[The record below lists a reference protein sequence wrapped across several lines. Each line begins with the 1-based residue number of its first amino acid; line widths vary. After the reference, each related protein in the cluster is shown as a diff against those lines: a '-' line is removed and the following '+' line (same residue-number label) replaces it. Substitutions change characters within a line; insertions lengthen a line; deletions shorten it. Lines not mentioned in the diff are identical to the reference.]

1 MNNKWIG
8 FFVVA
13 TLVLSGCAPMFKALS
28 PEQKL
33 DFYERVVE
41 EAQDHRERALYFE
54 QKGFLAKAQE
64 EYEKAMFFGEISGV
78 DTAQVENLNERI
90 ETERQ
95 TAYARAQ
102 RALKQENEQVAL
114 KEFNQVLKIDPLYE
128 DAQQQYDVLLKNP
141 KNAALLTEKTAQLNQ
156 LLIQKQPSNKQRR
169 RLDQEVKEVLNLRHD
184 HRQAFNYLLQQ
195 YELVLEEKNVG
206 MVHLRL
212 AREAFAQNDL
222 ETTEVEYKKAQT
234 FSVTQQKATRGLVQL
249 QKRKDA
255 IYLTALA
262 KNAMAANQIQK
273 AEGYL
278 KRALGAESHYQP
290 AKNLLADLRKQRS
303 EADAQVKLTQGRQLL
318 SEGHYIKAI
327 NVAESILQDDPKNG
341 DALSL
346 KADVEQTIKANTAS
360 LLKEGELLFDQNRFD
375 EALERFETVL
385 MAEPD
390 NNVCKTYVVRINK
403 RRETLEMLNR

>member
-64 EYEKAMFFGEISGV
+64 EYEKGLFFGEIAGIDPV
-78 DTAQVENLNERI
+78 QVENLKKRI

-95 TAYARAQ
+95 TAYSRAQ
-102 RALKQENEQVAL
+102 RALKHENEQVAL
-114 KEFNQVLKIDPLYE
+114 KAFNQVLKIDPMYE
-128 DAQQQYDVLLKNP
+128 DAQQQYDELLKNP

-156 LLIQKQPSNKQRR
+156 LLSQKQPTNKQRR
-169 RLDQEVKEVLNLRHD
+169 QLDQEVNEVLNLRHD
-184 HRQAFNYLLQQ
+184 HRQAFNHLLQQ
-195 YELVLEEKNVG
+195 YELGLEEKNVG

-222 ETTEVEYKKAQT
+222 ETAEVEYKKAQT

-262 KNAMAANQIQK
+262 KNALAANQTQK

-278 KRALGAESHYQP
+278 KRALAAERNYLP
-290 AKNLLADLRKQRS
+290 AQNLLTDMRQQRK
-303 EADAQVKLTQGRQLL
+303 EADAQVKLTHGHQLL
-318 SEGHYIKAI
+318 KEGHYIKAL
-327 NVAESILQDDPKNG
+327 NEAEAVLDNDPKHA
-341 DALSL
+341 DALAL
-346 KADVEQTIKANTAS
+346 KADVNKTIKDNSAR
-360 LLKEGELLFDQNRFD
+360 LLKEGELYFDQNRFD
-375 EALERFETVL
+375 EALARFETVL
-385 MAEPD
+385 TVEPD

-403 RRETLEMLNR
+403 RRETLEMLSR